1 MPRWWGG
8 DTAWLDRLPA
18 TVAVRCADWNLELDG
33 NVLHGS
39 NAIVVPVRRA
49 GIPFVLRMCVPGDEF
64 AQEVSALEFWAG
76 RGTVRIFD
84 SNAPD
89 GSMLLERL
97 DLGGT
102 LADVPLH
109 EAVPVI
115 GRLLRRLAIPVA
127 LDTRGILST
136 GEVVA
141 TRAIELEAEW
151 EHLGQPF
158 GRKLLDQALFI
169 AGLLAAPR
177 TDFAVNGDIHFD
189 QVLRGRREPWLA
201 VDPVLLRGEVDYD
214 LARVLWSRLDEMP
227 TNSSVLGHFDTL
239 VREAH
244 LDAQRAWFWV
254 FFRTIDYWLWGL
266 TNGLT
271 TDPERC
277 RRLAS
282 IFTEPARSSGAS

>member
-1 MPRWWGG
+1 
-8 DTAWLDRLPA
+8 LDRLPA
-18 TVAVRCADWNLELDG
+18 AVAVRCADWNLELDG

-39 NAIVVPVRRA
+39 NAIVVPVRRS
-49 GIPFVLRMCVPGDEF
+49 GLPFVLRMSMPGEEF
-64 AQEVSALEFWAG
+64 AREVSALEFWQG

-84 SNAPD
+84 SSATD

-102 LADVPLH
+102 LANVPLN

-115 GRLLRRLAIPVA
+115 GRMLRRLAIPVA
-127 LDTRGILST
+127 SDPGGIPST
-136 GEVVA
+136 GAVVA
-141 TRAIELEAEW
+141 TRATELEAEW
-151 EHLGQPF
+151 EHLGKPF
-158 GRKLLDQALFI
+158 GRSLLNRALFV
-169 AGLLAAPR
+169 AVLMAEPE

-189 QVLRGRREPWLA
+189 QVLRGCREPWLT

-227 TNSSVLGHFDTL
+227 TNNSVRGYFDSL

-244 LDAQRAWFWV
+244 LDAQRAEFWV
-254 FFRTIDYWLWGL
+254 FFRTVDYWLWGL
-266 TNGLT
+266 SHGLT

-282 IFTEPARSSGAS
+282 IFTEPVRSPMAS